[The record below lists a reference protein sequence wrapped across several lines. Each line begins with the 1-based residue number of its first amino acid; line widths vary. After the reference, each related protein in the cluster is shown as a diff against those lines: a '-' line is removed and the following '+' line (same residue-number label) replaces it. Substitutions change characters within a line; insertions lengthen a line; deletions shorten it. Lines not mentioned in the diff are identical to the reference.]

1 MLASCR
7 PLQEARIMNRTIRIT
22 GCIALLS
29 LAGTGYACDY
39 PTSVSVPNGMSATK
53 DEMIVGQ
60 KDVKTFVASMETYLE
75 CIVEEEKLA
84 RLAMEDL
91 APEVEQTREDKLNQ
105 KYNAAVEDMEKV
117 AAQFNTEVQA
127 YKARED

>member
-1 MLASCR
+1 
-7 PLQEARIMNRTIRIT
+7 MNRTIRIT